1 MQEMK
6 KLLSLGLV
14 ALVLTT
20 SLGFAP
26 AVYAEDTHV
35 NTEETDIRVGGV
47 GTLTAEGDGIALLA
61 GRGIVRLK
69 GNGMLW
75 IKDAAGD
82 ATIEVSGQGKKKE
95 FPDGWIQYS
104 GVRGTANVKGSK
116 LRLIIAG
123 VDIDLYA
130 KGRGRVL
137 LWGHGTYG
145 INGISGRWQTE
156 RLGAQVRLASPDA
169 TPAE

>member
-1 MQEMK
+1 MK

-14 ALVLTT
+14 ALVMAT
-20 SLGFAP
+20 SLGSAP
-26 AVYAEDTHV
+26 AVYAEDADV
-35 NTEETDIRVGGV
+35 NAEEANIRVRGI
-47 GTLTAEGDGIALLA
+47 GTLTAEGDGIAVLA

-116 LRLIIAG
+116 LRIIIAG

-130 KGRGRVL
+130 KGRGRVF
-137 LWGHGTYG
+137 LWGHGTYE
-145 INGISGRWQTE
+145 INGASGRWEAE
-156 RLGAQVRLASPDA
+156 RFGKLVRITSPDA
-169 TPAE
+169 TTAE